1 MLNEEY
7 MVSVRGVLIQAHWLI
22 YAVDS
27 CLLLCGP
34 QRKGPS
40 PDFAIAVS
48 RGLERIRC
56 AVLGGRE
63 YTS

>member
-1 MLNEEY
+1 MRSIWFLCGE
-7 MVSVRGVLIQAHWLI
+7 SVDQAHWLI